1 MSRGLI
7 RSLMLFFPMLAIVNA
22 IYFMGRLRRL
32 VSDVRTLTSEYDMRR
47 YRHEVRLQMYA
58 ALAQI
63 GFLSTP
69 ILLLFYGAFS
79 RRLRPLDVLYV
90 IIPSVIVIIVGRIM
104 KKTEQ
109 AAKNMP
115 ASTPELELERN
126 RVVRIWDTRPL
137 PDWSD

>member
-1 MSRGLI
+1 
-7 RSLMLFFPMLAIVNA
+7 MLFFPILAVINA
-22 IYFMGRLRRL
+22 LYFMSRLRRL
-32 VSDVRTLTSEYDMRR
+32 VSDIRTLTSEYDMRR

-63 GFLSTP
+63 GLLSAP

-79 RRLRPLDVLYV
+79 HRLRPLDVLYV
-90 IIPSVIVIIVGRIM
+90 IIPSVIVILVGRAM

-115 ASTPELELERN
+115 ASRPELEQERD
-126 RVVRIWDTRPL
+126 RVVHVWDARPL